1 MRLTL
6 SDTEVK
12 LYSKMN
18 HLCCK
23 AIILEHRLND
33 LLINDDEIVPMIQLQ
48 ELQLEVDET
57 LKEIKQVKDE
67 LHAIQALD

>member
-18 HLCCK
+18 RLCCK

-33 LLINDDEIVPMIQLQ
+33 LLINDEIVPMIQLQ

>member
-6 SDTEVK
+6 SDAEVK

-18 HLCCK
+18 RLCCK
-23 AIILEHRLND
+23 AIILERRLND
-33 LLINDDEIVPMIQLQ
+33 LLINDEIVPMIQLQ